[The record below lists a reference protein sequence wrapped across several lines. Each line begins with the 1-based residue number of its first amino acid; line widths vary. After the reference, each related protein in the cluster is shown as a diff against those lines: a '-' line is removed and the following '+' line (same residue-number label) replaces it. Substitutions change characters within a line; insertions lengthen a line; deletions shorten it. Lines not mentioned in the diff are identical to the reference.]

1 MRTYL
6 IDLSV
11 KLCHNIRSCVYS
23 AHFIAKNA
31 LQCFFSEVFLFPTFD
46 YKIPFFALFIENF
59 PHITT
64 SMKVSLF
71 LVCYWKG
78 PRSCNS
84 CGKSLSCWLVEK
96 AILNSNLFINKSHY
110 NISQSTFTCSK
121 WTIET
126 LKKWMKF
133 TQIWQQKH
141 QNDGIDTP
149 FASVYIVEFEQ
160 VNVSLIVSC
169 FY

>member
-1 MRTYL
+1 MCLLCSFYCEKFAAVFFQWSFL
-6 IDLSV
+6 ISHFRYFLIYPFSHFLS
-11 KLCHNIRSCVYS
+11 KI
-23 AHFIAKNA
+23 
-31 LQCFFSEVFLFPTFD
+31 FPTLLLPWK
-46 YKIPFFALFIENF
+46 YPF
-59 PHITT
+59 
-64 SMKVSLF
+64 F

-78 PRSCNS
+78 PRSFNS

-96 AILNSNLFINKSHY
+96 AILHSNLFINKSHY

-121 WTIET
+121 SAIET

-133 TQIWQQKH
+133 TQIRQQKH